1 MIAANIAKLPELRD
15 MIAGGYAGCEAF
27 LLPQRISAGLKRAI
41 EAGKQLAIAK

>member
-27 LLPQRISAGLKRAI
+27 LLPAHQRWAQEGDQ